1 MKVYLCSQSFNVKSV
16 KNVMTDFLEEFMRSY
31 GPEVSK
37 QLSSNLGV
45 RQDVAA
51 QMIPVIAPLVLGGL
65 KRQMV
70 QQGGAPRVDHIL
82 DKYGSSSVLNNI
94 GGTLSSQARIANP
107 DPRLGGLLGE
117 SGVQAANLMSKK
129 FGIDNGTAMK
139 AIVMLAPIIL
149 GFLTSRRDGTGSSG
163 LASLLNQGAND
174 SILDDVA
181 GLFLG
186 GLTGGGS
193 TGVGGI
199 LGSLL
204 GGLTGS
210 NCRSCGRKRESDF
223 KYCPECGNKV

>member
-1 MKVYLCSQSFNVKSV
+1 
-16 KNVMTDFLEEFMRSY
+16 MTDFLEDFMRSY

-51 QMIPVIAPLVLGGL
+51 QMIPVVAPLILGGL

-82 DKYGSSSVLNNI
+82 NKYGSANVLSNI
-94 GGTLSSQARIANP
+94 GGTFASQARMANP

-117 SGVQAANLMSKK
+117 SGVQAASMMSKQ
-129 FGIDNGTAMK
+129 FGLDSGTAMK

-149 GFLTSRRDGTGSSG
+149 GFLTSRRDGAGSSG
-163 LASLLNQGAND
+163 IASLLSQGAND

-186 GLTGGGS
+186 GLSGGGS
-193 TGVGGI
+193 RGGGGI

-204 GGLTGS
+204 GGLMGS
-210 NCRSCGRKRESDF
+210 NCRRCGRKLESDF
-223 KYCPECGNKV
+223 KFCPECGNGR